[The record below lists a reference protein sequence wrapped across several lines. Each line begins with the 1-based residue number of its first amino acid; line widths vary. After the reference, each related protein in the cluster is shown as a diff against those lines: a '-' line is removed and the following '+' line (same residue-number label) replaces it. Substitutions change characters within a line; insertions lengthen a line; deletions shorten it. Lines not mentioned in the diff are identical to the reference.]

1 MSNKK
6 NIKVTNLNARNFNYH
21 TLSRDGIR
29 GGMEWVAMEQQEW
42 DLNPQL
48 FPNQILGTGTL
59 KKGGISY
66 DPKSTPEDNI
76 GLLFT
81 AAPKTCFDPQRD
93 CSKANFLIFVD
104 NANKVHVLAGGRRI

>member
-42 DLNPQL
+42 DLDPKL

-81 AAPKTCFDPQRD
+81 AAPKTCLDPQSD
-93 CSKANFLIFVD
+93 CSKSNFLVFVD
-104 NANKVHVLAGGRRI
+104 NTNRCTF